1 MIRQKKFARRDA
13 YDFYSLTWKELGTDT
28 MHTSQEFLVHE
39 SRLPLRSLNS
49 QHVLLFSGF
58 LNCSWFGLHPSDAWF
73 EVVTDLLVPLG
84 PFAQ

>member
-1 MIRQKKFARRDA
+1 MNH
-13 YDFYSLTWKELGTDT
+13 DFHFG
-28 MHTSQEFLVHE
+28 
-39 SRLPLRSLNS
+39 LNS

-58 LNCSWFGLHPSDAWF
+58 LNCSWFGLHTSDAWF